1 VAEIKFMGRLRFVT
15 LFFKISTVGFSGFE
29 DRVEPIVR
37 WAGRKKF
44 GDKWCMFVKNRTEGR
59 VKCKGERGNR
69 RGGVCK

>member
-1 VAEIKFMGRLRFVT
+1 VAEVKFKERLRFVT
-15 LFFKISTVGFSGFE
+15 LFFKLSTVGFSGIK

-59 VKCKGERGNR
+59 VKCQYERRNR
-69 RGGVCK
+69 RGVCK